1 MYLKNLMPRRDVY
14 HYQIR
19 RALEKDG
26 WTITHDPMQIV
37 WEDKPYAPDLGA
49 ERILGIERG
58 EEKLAVEIKCFIGQ
72 NFSFDFYEA
81 MGQFDSYFYALADLE
96 PDRTTILAV
105 PLNAYDKYFIKKHVS
120 RLLELKNFP
129 IVVVDTDK
137 EIVVQWIRY
146 HNIKM

>member
-1 MYLKNLMPRRDVY
+1 MPRRDIY

-26 WTITHDPMQIV
+26 WIVTHDPMQIV
-37 WEDKPYAPDLGA
+37 WEEKPYAIDLA
-49 ERILGIERG
+49 TERLIAVERG

-81 MGQFDSYFYALADLE
+81 MGQYDSYFFALADLE
-96 PDRTTILAV
+96 PDRTTILAI
-105 PLNAYDKYFIKKHVS
+105 PSIAYDKYFVKKHVW
-120 RLLELKNFP
+120 RLLALKNIP

-137 EIVVQWIRY
+137 EIVIQWIRY
-146 HNIKM
+146 PNISK